1 LEIKEMEIQEQV
13 REGVRAVVEP
23 LKDELR
29 KAASDEVASKLNP
42 VAESLTEI
50 RTQLAKLEERGD
62 VRPTDDRVKELE
74 KRLGESEEAIRVIRV
89 SPAQPNK
96 QGSGI
101 DLRGAFV
108 RDVEAVRKGIRD
120 LRLDGTTGRQAAVES
135 RAISSSL
142 FATGGRLPAD
152 VADSFIDFLIEQ
164 QVTLPHVVIRR
175 MMGPEGHT
183 DELTIAARKMR
194 KATEGT
200 AASDPN
206 AIGTKRRTM
215 NTVEVI
221 WPTDITLTFL
231 EDNIEKAGAEQHIAR
246 MIATQFG
253 NDMNDLAWNGDE
265 ADTADPFR
273 SINNGW
279 IVLFQNNSDV
289 HDLDLTDTG
298 IGDPATLETTPSAI
312 MHAVSKALPY
322 KFKGRLD
329 LAYTVPVPFGETY
342 ADQLSARQTALG
354 DQVMVGGFPAMR
366 YFGRPVRVE
375 PHFVE
380 ENADKVVLT
389 PNGNLFVGIQRQM
402 MVESEW
408 QPRARKIEYT
418 ATLRWD
424 VEMATGDAVVL
435 ASGLPSH
442 LRG

>member
-1 LEIKEMEIQEQV
+1 MEIQEQV
-13 REGVRAVVEP
+13 RAGVEAVVVP

-29 KAASDEVASKLNP
+29 KAASDEVAAKLDP
-42 VAESLTEI
+42 VAKELVEI
-50 RTQLAKLEERGD
+50 RTQLAGLESRGD
-62 VRPTDDRVKELE
+62 ISPVAEQVRDLE
-74 KRLGESEEAIRVIRV
+74 KKLDDANEAIRVIRV
-89 SPAQPNK
+89 SPVAPTNGK
-96 QGSGI
+96 PAA
-101 DLRGAFV
+101 DFRGAFI

-142 FATGGRLPAD
+142 FATGGRLPAE
-152 VADSFIDFLIEQ
+152 VADQFIDFLIEQ
-164 QVTLPHVVIRR
+164 QVTLPHVVVRR

-200 AASDPN
+200 APSDPN

-246 MIATQFG
+246 MVATQFG

-279 IVLFQNNSDV
+279 ITLFQGNADV
-289 HDLDLTDTG
+289 HDLDLADTG

-312 MHAVSKALPY
+312 MHLVSKALPY

-408 QPRARKIEYT
+408 QPRARKVEYT
-418 ATLRWD
+418 ATMRWD
-424 VEMATGDAVVL
+424 TEMATGDAVVL
-435 ASGLPSH
+435 ASGLPAN